1 MSIYKLYI
9 MRAKEL
15 LDKKIEEVMKR
26 REEVITVKPE
36 DSVQKAIE
44 LLNGKISGLPVVDD
58 EDYLVGVVS
67 NMDILRELSSD
78 PERLKELKVKD
89 VMSTYTIISLSPHST
104 VRDAIM
110 LMTKHCVH
118 RIFVINLEDEKKVE
132 MRAGRGLRPTSVY
145 KLLGVFSASDVVRLL
160 S

>member
-1 MSIYKLYI
+1 

-26 REEVITVKPE
+26 REEVITAKPE

-44 LLNGKISGLPVVDD
+44 LLNGKISGLPVVDE
-58 EDYLVGVVS
+58 EDYLVGVIS

-89 VMSTYTIISLSPHST
+89 VMSTYTIISLSPYST

-110 LMTKHCVH
+110 LMTKH
-118 RIFVINLEDEKKVE
+118 
-132 MRAGRGLRPTSVY
+132 
-145 KLLGVFSASDVVRLL
+145 
-160 S
+160 